1 MIRRFPIALLLA
13 MAFCLPGAMTALAE
27 SQVYVHFF
35 VVPIPSQD
43 GSSDEIAALR
53 LKLAELAGGYTE
65 LGLANGGAL
74 QSDGQVITRRNIAYM
89 VSASRDI
96 TADLEEYVPIHFP
109 IEKPY
114 ILVWQA
120 TLNR

>member
-1 MIRRFPIALLLA
+1 MIRRLLFALLIA
-13 MAFCLPGAMTALAE
+13 VAFCLPGAATAQAE

-43 GSSDEIAALR
+43 GTSDEIAALR
-53 LKLAELAGGYTE
+53 IKLAELAGGYTE
-65 LGLANGGAL
+65 LGLVDGGAL
-74 QSDGQVITRRNIAYM
+74 QSGGQVVTRRNIAYM

-96 TADLEEYVPIHFP
+96 TADLEEYVPVHFP

-114 ILVWQA
+114 VLVWQA

>member
-1 MIRRFPIALLLA
+1 MIRRFLFALLLA
-13 MAFCLPGAMTALAE
+13 AAFCLPGAVPAQAE

-43 GSSDEIAALR
+43 GTGDEIAALR
-53 LKLAELAGGYTE
+53 LKLAEMAGGYTE
-65 LGLANGGAL
+65 LGLVNGGAL
-74 QSDGQVITRRNIAYM
+74 QSGGQLSTRRNMAYM

-96 TADLEEYVPIHFP
+96 TADLEEYVPVHFP

-114 ILVWQA
+114 VLVWQA
-120 TLNR
+120 TLNQ